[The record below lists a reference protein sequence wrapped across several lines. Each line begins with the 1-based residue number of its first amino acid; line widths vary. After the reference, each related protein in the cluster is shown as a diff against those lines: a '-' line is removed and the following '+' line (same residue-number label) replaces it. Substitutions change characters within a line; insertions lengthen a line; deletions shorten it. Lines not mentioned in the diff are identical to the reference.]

1 MNKYRLLRSYAYSA
15 VWKRNMCQPPSESNV
30 RGPMTNRYKPT
41 DLQKFILVWTK
52 KFKTKE
58 EIPKLVSGDLID
70 RARSEARIKLSNIL
84 MLMTALASFGA
95 ILAGKAAAKRG
106 ESVHQMNLD
115 WHKKYQEEHKQA
127 ETSK

>member
-58 EIPKLVSGDLID
+58 EIPKLVSYVSYPVLTIILVLSMQ
-70 RARSEARIKLSNIL
+70 SELN
-84 MLMTALASFGA
+84 
-95 ILAGKAAAKRG
+95 
-106 ESVHQMNLD
+106 
-115 WHKKYQEEHKQA
+115 
-127 ETSK
+127 